1 MLHKLT
7 LLIILCYLSAIGN
20 AQELLTIEQAVSI
33 TLENNFDIKIAKNN
47 TRIDEQNRSLG
58 NAGILPRV
66 TGNFTRN
73 NSIQN
78 SRQVRADGQVQ
89 ELNNAKNDN
98 MNYGVSLNWTIFDGF
113 KMFAKYDQL
122 KEIQKQGEAEVR
134 YAILTQVSE
143 IIATYYTLVQ
153 QQKMIRALDT
163 AIDLSQYRLTMA
175 QNRFEIGKAAK
186 LEVLNA
192 QVDLNA
198 DKTTLLQQQE
208 QYANSK
214 TYMNQLMARDLSIAF
229 RVEDSVAIN
238 DDLKLGELLGTAENQ
253 NPKIQLAVINKR
265 ISEYNLKQIKGERYP
280 IISLNSGYNFNES
293 HSSLGFATENKGRGF
308 NYGVSASVNIFNGF
322 LQNRNE
328 KIAKIEIENSELQ
341 IGQQKQTIQSQIT
354 SLFQTYI
361 TNLDLVQLERSNEDL
376 AKENLDITFEKFKI
390 GTITTLEVRTA
401 QLNYINTMVR
411 SYTAQYQAKLSEIRL
426 KELAGH
432 AF

>member
-214 TYMNQLMARDLSIAF
+214 TYMNQLMARDLGITF

-253 NPKIQLAVINKR
+253 NPQIQLAVINKR

-361 TNLDLVQLERSNEDL
+361 TNLDLVQLERSNEEL

-426 KELAGH
+426 KELAGN

>member
-1 MLHKLT
+1 MLHRLT
-7 LLIILCYLSAIGN
+7 LFIILCYFSNTGK
-20 AQELLTIEQAVSI
+20 AQELLTIEQAVST

-47 TRIDEQNRSLG
+47 TLIDEQNRSLG
-58 NAGILPRV
+58 NAGILPQV
-66 TGNFTRN
+66 TGNFTRS

-78 SRQVRADGQVQ
+78 SRQVRTDGQVQ

-98 MNYGVSLNWTIFDGF
+98 MNYGVNLNWTVFDGF

-122 KEIQKQGEAEVR
+122 KEIQRQGEAEVK
-134 YAILTQVSE
+134 YEILTQVSE

-153 QQKMIRALDT
+153 QQKMIQALDT

-198 DKTTLLQQQE
+198 DKTSLLQQKE
-208 QYANSK
+208 QYANTK
-214 TYMNQLMARDLSIAF
+214 TYMNQLMARDLNIAF
-229 RVEDSVAIN
+229 RVQDTLAIN
-238 DDLKLGELLGTAENQ
+238 DDLKLGDLLGIAENQ
-253 NPKIQLAVINKR
+253 NPQIQLALINKR

-328 KIAKIEIENSELQ
+328 RIAKIEIENSELQ
-341 IGQQKQTIQSQIT
+341 IGQQKQAIQSRIT

-361 TNLDLVQLERSNEDL
+361 TNLDLVLLEHDNAEL
-376 AKENLDITFEKFKI
+376 AKENLDITLEKFRI

-411 SYTAQYQAKLSEIRL
+411 SYTAQYQAKISEIRL
-426 KELAGH
+426 KELAGN

>member
-1 MLHKLT
+1 MLHRLT
-7 LLIILCYLSAIGN
+7 LFIILCYFSNTGN

-47 TRIDEQNRSLG
+47 TLIDEQNRSLG
-58 NAGILPRV
+58 SAGILPQV
-66 TGNFTRN
+66 TGNFTRS

-78 SRQVRADGQVQ
+78 SRQVRTDGQVQ

-98 MNYGVSLNWTIFDGF
+98 MNYGVNLNWTVFDGF

-122 KEIQKQGEAEVR
+122 KEIQRQGEAEVK
-134 YAILTQVSE
+134 YEILTQVSE

-153 QQKMIRALDT
+153 QQKMIQALDT
-163 AIDLSQYRLTMA
+163 AIDLSQYRLTIA

-198 DKTTLLQQQE
+198 DKTSLLQQKE
-208 QYANSK
+208 QYANTK
-214 TYMNQLMARDLSIAF
+214 TYMNQLMARDLNIAF
-229 RVEDSVAIN
+229 RVQDTLAIN
-238 DDLKLGELLGTAENQ
+238 DDLKLGDLLGIAENQ
-253 NPKIQLAVINKR
+253 NPQIQLALINKR

-328 KIAKIEIENSELQ
+328 RIAKIEIENSELQ
-341 IGQQKQTIQSQIT
+341 IGQQKQTIQSRIT

-361 TNLDLVQLERSNEDL
+361 TNLDLVLLEHDNAEL
-376 AKENLDITFEKFKI
+376 AKENLDITLEKFRI

-411 SYTAQYQAKLSEIRL
+411 SYTAQYQAKISEVRL
-426 KELAGH
+426 KELAGN